1 MLTPTRITYLLYLA
15 STSTGIGFLISMVW
29 PQIFGQAFATPWLTA
44 ITMWLLATA
53 LFVWTMLARK
63 KIKPEKGK
71 PKLDP
76 ILAAR
81 SAALAM
87 SASRVGALA
96 LGFYF
101 GVFVDNLFLS
111 DSPASNERALVCGLT
126 SLASLATV
134 VIGLWLEN
142 ICRLPEPPAESK
154 SNAVPSAG

>member
-1 MLTPTRITYLLYLA
+1 MLTPTRISYLIYLA
-15 STSTGIGFLISMVW
+15 IITTGIGFIVATVW

-44 ITMWLLATA
+44 ITMWLLAMA
-53 LFVWTMLARK
+53 LLVWTLLARK

-96 LGFYF
+96 LGFYL
-101 GVFVDNLFLS
+101 GVLIDNFFFS
-111 DSPASNERALVCGLT
+111 DSTASNERSLVCGLT
-126 SLASLATV
+126 AIASLATIA
-134 VIGLWLEN
+134 IGLWLEH
-142 ICRLPEPPAESK
+142 ICRIPEPPADA
-154 SNAVPSAG
+154 NTVASAG